1 MNPEEIKQLR
11 KELGWSLAKF
21 GKYFGV
27 TAQAV
32 LKWERGT
39 ALPND
44 FVLASM
50 IQLERRLDE
59 AKGNNQKQQFINGLK
74 QALLTGGI
82 IALLTYLFNQDD
94 SL

>member
-11 KELGWSLAKF
+11 EELSWSLAKF

-39 ALPND
+39 SLPND
-44 FVLASM
+44 FALASM
-50 IQLERRLDE
+50 IQLKRRLDE

>member
-11 KELGWSLAKF
+11 EELGWSLAKF

-44 FVLASM
+44 FALASM
-50 IQLERRLDE
+50 IQLKRRLDE

-82 IALLTYLFNQDD
+82 VALLTYLFNQDD

>member
-1 MNPEEIKQLR
+1 MEPQEIIQLR
-11 KELGWSLAKF
+11 QQLGWSLASF

-44 FVLASM
+44 FAMAAM
-50 IQLERRLDE
+50 IQLKKRLDHAVKE
-59 AKGNNQKQQFINGLK
+59 KQKQEFINGLRR
-74 QALLTGGI
+74 ALLTGGV
-82 IALLTYLFNQDD
+82 IALLTFLFNKEE
-94 SL
+94 